1 MMRLLGSNE
10 NKISKDESKEN
21 VTYLEFTELILVHCR
36 IVNNFHWYDSL
47 IRTERNSLNIKLCN
61 SQFKKSKSGIKMALK

>member
-10 NKISKDESKEN
+10 NKISKDESKGN

-36 IVNNFHWYDSL
+36 IVNNFH
-47 IRTERNSLNIKLCN
+47 
-61 SQFKKSKSGIKMALK
+61 